1 MTCGICGEDGHLE
14 RNGNHASCNAL
25 QRRIDRA
32 KAVDPK
38 PIKKVSKGLA
48 KEREVYAR
56 VRQKFLL
63 GRWCALH
70 GKPCLPTE
78 VHHSA
83 GRVGVNEKGVPR
95 LLDVENFVAL
105 CSEGHRYIEENP
117 TWAKQNGFSE
127 SRLI

>member
-1 MTCGICGEDGHLE
+1 MD
-14 RNGNHASCNAL
+14 A
-25 QRRIDRA
+25 A

-56 VRQKFLL
+56 LRQKFLL

-70 GKPCLPTE
+70 GQPCIPTE
-78 VHHSA
+78 VHHAA
-83 GRVGVNEKGVPR
+83 GRTGVNEKGIPR
-95 LLDVENFVAL
+95 LLDAENFVAL
-105 CSEGHRYIEENP
+105 CSEGHKYIETHP
-117 TWAKQNGFSE
+117 QFAKTNGYSE